1 MQDAILN
8 ATMRV
13 LARDGWHGA
22 TLRAVAEAASCPLAE
37 IVERYGDFYGLL
49 DEVGEHATITALREA
64 ESAGGSQAIRDR
76 LFEVLMARL
85 DALQEHR
92 PGIKALLPG
101 QARDPLLAAWFAVK
115 APRQIARIADAVG
128 IRTHGL
134 RGLLRVQ
141 GLTFLYLRVARIWL
155 DDETEDL
162 AKTLKALDQALAQA
176 ERWGHRLDKVAPRAK
191 GEGTPPA

>member
-1 MQDAILN
+1 MQDALLN
-8 ATMRV
+8 AAMTV
-13 LARDGWHGA
+13 LARDGWRGA
-22 TLRAVAEAASCPLAE
+22 TLRAVAEAAPCPLAE
-37 IVERYGDFYGLL
+37 IVSRYGDFYGLL
-49 DEVGEHATITALREA
+49 DAISEQATLTALKEA
-64 ESAGGSQAIRDR
+64 DAAGGSQAIRDR

-92 PGIKALLPG
+92 PGIKALLPE

-115 APRQIARIADAVG
+115 APRQMARIAAAAGV
-128 IRTHGL
+128 RTHGL

-176 ERWGHRLDKVAPRAK
+176 ERWAHRLDRMA
-191 GEGTPPA
+191 PPAKPGETPA